1 MRIGLAE
8 ERDVHVVGTAVTVGS
23 TCRNKLIQYAEAL
36 ADNDDST
43 SGLLD

>member
-8 ERDVHVVGTAVTVGS
+8 EREVHVVGTAVPVGS
-23 TCRNKLIQYAEAL
+23 TCRNKLIQHAEAF
-36 ADNDDST
+36 ADDDDST